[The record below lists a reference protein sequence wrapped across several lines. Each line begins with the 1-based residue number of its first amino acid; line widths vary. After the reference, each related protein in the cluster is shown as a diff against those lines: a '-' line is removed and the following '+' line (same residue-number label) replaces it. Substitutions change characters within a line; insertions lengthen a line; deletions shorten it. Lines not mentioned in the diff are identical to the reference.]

1 MVDTVYNTLSKI
13 PHLNVYRHGEM
24 PDSLNYGASDRLDDI
39 IVAPDLGWQF
49 NYAPSRNLGAHGYA
63 PQDSDMLV
71 CFRAVGP
78 DFKQRYEA
86 VPYEEGRIAGFKN
99 IDLYPL
105 LCHLLHIDPAPVDG
119 DLERIRQ
126 ILK

>member
-1 MVDTVYNTLSKI
+1 VLPRRRTGLQ
-13 PHLNVYRHGEM
+13 
-24 PDSLNYGASDRLDDI
+24 A
-39 IVAPDLGWQF
+39 
-49 NYAPSRNLGAHGYA
+49 
-63 PQDSDMLV
+63 
-71 CFRAVGP
+71 AVRG
-78 DFKQRYEA
+78 R
-86 VPYEEGRIAGFKN
+86 PYEEGRIAGFKN

>member
-1 MVDTVYNTLSKI
+1 
-13 PHLNVYRHGEM
+13 M
-24 PDSLNYGASDRLDDI
+24 PDSLNYGASDRLGDI

-78 DFKQRYEA
+78 DIKQRYEA